1 MRYLL
6 TPLFLVV
13 SAPSLAQEPSPEA
26 SVPVEKPEAE
36 KPEAEKPEAEKPEAE
51 KPEAEKPEAEKPEA
65 EKPEAEKPEAEKP
78 EAPSAD
84 QIEATTESVSLLV
97 DALQS
102 KNWALAIGILLS
114 LLVSFANRLGLK
126 DKVGGKAL
134 PWVTSAVAVLGAIGA
149 ALMAGVSI
157 MEAAS
162 QGLVAGVA
170 AIGGWEMV
178 LKHIL
183 APKSVSAAAEE

>member
-1 MRYLL
+1 MRHLTALTFAILL
-6 TPLFLVV
+6 PLSSPAWAQDGTPDAVEAV
-13 SAPSLAQEPSPEA
+13 EAAPEA
-26 SVPVEKPEAE
+26 APVEDAAPAPAE
-36 KPEAEKPEAEKPEAE
+36 EPAEEGAEEPK
-51 KPEAEKPEAEKPEA
+51 
-65 EKPEAEKPEAEKP
+65 
-78 EAPSAD
+78 APSAD

-114 LLVSFANRLGLK
+114 LLVSFANRFGLK
-126 DKVGGKAL
+126 DKVGSKAL

-178 LKHIL
+178 LKHLL
-183 APKSVSAAAEE
+183 APKKSVPAAAEE

>member
-26 SVPVEKPEAE
+26 SVPV
-36 KPEAEKPEAEKPEAE
+36 EKPEAEKPEAE

-114 LLVSFANRLGLK
+114 LLVSFANRFGLK

>member
-1 MRYLL
+1 MRHILTFILL
-6 TPLFLVV
+6 LVSV
-13 SAPSLAQEPSPEA
+13 PALAQDAP
-26 SVPVEKPEAE
+26 SVPVEAPAVEAPADKADEAE
-36 KPEAEKPEAEKPEAE
+36 APADKADEAEAPADKAEEAPAE
-51 KPEAEKPEAEKPEA
+51 E
-65 EKPEAEKPEAEKP
+65 P

-114 LLVSFANRLGLK
+114 LLVAFANRFGLK
-126 DKVGGKAL
+126 DKVGGKAV
-134 PWVTSAVAVLGAIGA
+134 PWVTAGVAVLGAIGA

-157 MEAAS
+157 VEASS

-183 APKSVSAAAEE
+183 APKSEPAAAEE

>member
-1 MRYLL
+1 MRH
-6 TPLFLVV
+6 LVTAFMLALMF
-13 SAPSLAQEPSPEA
+13 SATAVAQDADPPPPVEAASDEA
-26 SVPVEKPEAE
+26 SAEDAAPAPAAEPAEAE
-36 KPEAEKPEAEKPEAE
+36 EAPAAEAEEAPA
-51 KPEAEKPEAEKPEA
+51 
-65 EKPEAEKPEAEKP
+65 
-78 EAPSAD
+78 APSAD

-114 LLVSFANRLGLK
+114 LLVSFANRFGLK
-126 DKVGGKAL
+126 DKVGSKAL
-134 PWVTSAVAVLGAIGA
+134 PWVVSGVAVLGAIGA

-178 LKHIL
+178 LKHLL
-183 APKSVSAAAEE
+183 APKKSVPAVAEE

>member
-1 MRYLL
+1 MSHILTFFFLL
-6 TPLFLVV
+6 L
-13 SAPSLAQEPSPEA
+13 SAPVLAEGAPSALSVEA
-26 SVPVEKPEAE
+26 PAEEVEAPADKVEEAPADKVE
-36 KPEAEKPEAEKPEAE
+36 EAPADKV
-51 KPEAEKPEAEKPEA
+51 
-65 EKPEAEKPEAEKP
+65 

-114 LLVSFANRLGLK
+114 LLVSFANRFGLK
-126 DKVGGKAL
+126 NKVGGKAV
-134 PWVTSAVAVLGAIGA
+134 PWVTAGVAVLGAVGA
-149 ALMAGVSI
+149 ALMAGISI

-170 AIGGWEMV
+170 AIGGWEMI

-183 APKSVSAAAEE
+183 APKSDPAAAEE

>member
-1 MRYLL
+1 MRHILIAL
-6 TPLFLVV
+6 TLSFA
-13 SAPSLAQEPSPEA
+13 APSLVQAQSPEPA
-26 SVPVEKPEAE
+26 DEAPVEEVVEA
-36 KPEAEKPEAEKPEAE
+36 PAADEAPTAD
-51 KPEAEKPEAEKPEA
+51 
-65 EKPEAEKPEAEKP
+65 EAEKP

-114 LLVSFANRLGLK
+114 LLVSFANRFGLK

-178 LKHIL
+178 LKHLL
-183 APKSVSAAAEE
+183 APKSDAAAPAAAE

>member
-1 MRYLL
+1 MRHLVIAFML
-6 TPLFLVV
+6 ALMFSATAVAQDADPAPTPVEAASDEA
-13 SAPSLAQEPSPEA
+13 SAEDAAPAPAAEPS
-26 SVPVEKPEAE
+26 EAE
-36 KPEAEKPEAEKPEAE
+36 EADEAPAAEAD
-51 KPEAEKPEAEKPEA
+51 EAPA
-65 EKPEAEKPEAEKP
+65 
-78 EAPSAD
+78 APSAD

-114 LLVSFANRLGLK
+114 LLVSFANRFGLK
-126 DKVGGKAL
+126 DKVGSKAL
-134 PWVTSAVAVLGAIGA
+134 PWVTSGVAVLGAVGA

-178 LKHIL
+178 LKHLL
-183 APKSVSAAAEE
+183 APKKSVPADAEE

>member
-1 MRYLL
+1 MRHLTALTFAILL
-6 TPLFLVV
+6 PL
-13 SAPSLAQEPSPEA
+13 SSPAWAQDGTPEA
-26 SVPVEKPEAE
+26 VSDEAISDEAISDEAPVEDAAPAPAE
-36 KPEAEKPEAEKPEAE
+36 EPAEDDAEEPK
-51 KPEAEKPEAEKPEA
+51 
-65 EKPEAEKPEAEKP
+65 
-78 EAPSAD
+78 APSAD

-114 LLVSFANRLGLK
+114 LLVSFANRFGLK
-126 DKVGGKAL
+126 DKVGSKAL

-178 LKHIL
+178 LKHLL
-183 APKSVSAAAEE
+183 APKKSVPAAAEE

>member
-1 MRYLL
+1 MRHILTFILL
-6 TPLFLVV
+6 LVSV
-13 SAPSLAQEPSPEA
+13 PALAQDAP
-26 SVPVEKPEAE
+26 SVPVEAPAVEAPADEAE
-36 KPEAEKPEAEKPEAE
+36 APADKVDEAEAPADKAEEASAE
-51 KPEAEKPEAEKPEA
+51 E
-65 EKPEAEKPEAEKP
+65 P

-114 LLVSFANRLGLK
+114 LLVAFANRFGLK
-126 DKVGGKAL
+126 DKVGGKAV
-134 PWVTSAVAVLGAIGA
+134 PWVTAGVAVLGAIGA

-157 MEAAS
+157 VEASS

-183 APKSVSAAAEE
+183 APKSEPAAAEE